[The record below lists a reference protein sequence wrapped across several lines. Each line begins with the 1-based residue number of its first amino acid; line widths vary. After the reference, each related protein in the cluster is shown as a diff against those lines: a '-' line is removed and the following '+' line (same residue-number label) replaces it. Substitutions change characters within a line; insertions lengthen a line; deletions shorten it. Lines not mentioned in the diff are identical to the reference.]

1 MAQTTSGTTTP
12 PIIID
17 LGKVGKKKVRQFKE
31 GRGEIAAEVQQ
42 ILNETRGN
50 LGADAAGKELVP
62 IVLVYKQK
70 RGGRGKNK
78 KKFGLPFPF

>member
-1 MAQTTSGTTTP
+1 MAQTTNATTTP

-17 LGKVGKKKVRQFKE
+17 LGKIGKKKVRQFKE

-42 ILNETRGN
+42 ILNETRAN

-70 RGGRGKNK
+70 KRGGRGGK
-78 KKFGLPFPF
+78 KLGLPFPF

>member
-1 MAQTTSGTTTP
+1 MAQTTSGTQTP

-50 LGADAAGKELVP
+50 LGAEHAGKELVP
-62 IVLVYKQK
+62 IVLVYKKK
-70 RGGRGKNK
+70 RGGRGKK

>member
-1 MAQTTSGTTTP
+1 MAQTTSATTTP

-17 LGKVGKKKVRQFKE
+17 LGKIGKKKVRQFKE

-42 ILNETRGN
+42 ILNETRAN

-70 RGGRGKNK
+70 KRGGRGGK
-78 KKFGLPFPF
+78 KLGLPFPF

>member
-1 MAQTTSGTTTP
+1 MAQTTSGTATP

-42 ILNETRGN
+42 ILNETRSN

-70 RGGRGKNK
+70 KRGGRGGK
-78 KKFGLPFPF
+78 KLGLPFPF